1 MTATLADIRDAIS
14 LLPKPEQARL
24 LASVAAEVSETFPG
38 IAADVGVC
46 GGSARIVRTRIPV
59 WTLENYRRLG
69 LSEGGILQAF
79 PTLCAEDLVNAW
91 AYIRAHREEIERD
104 IAENE
109 AER

>member
-1 MTATLADIRDAIS
+1 MIATLADIRDAS
-14 LLPKPEQARL
+14 ALLPKSEQARRL
-24 LASVAAEVSETFPG
+24 PSVAAEVSTTFPG
-38 IAADVGVC
+38 IATDACVC

-91 AYIRAHREEIERD
+91 A
-104 IAENE
+104 
-109 AER
+109 

>member
-1 MTATLADIRDAIS
+1 MTATLADIRDAIA

-24 LASVAAEVSETFPG
+24 LVSVAAEVSETFPG
-38 IAADVGVC
+38 IAANAGVC

-91 AYIRAHREEIERD
+91 AYIRSHRGEIDQD
-104 IAENE
+104 IADNE
-109 AER
+109 AE